1 MDLKISPGKE
11 LLKSDVDLKN
21 QIKFIYMKKKTTKNL
36 KLNEDA

>member
-21 QIKFIYMKKKTTKNL
+21 QIKFIYMKKKNNQKFKTQ
-36 KLNEDA
+36 